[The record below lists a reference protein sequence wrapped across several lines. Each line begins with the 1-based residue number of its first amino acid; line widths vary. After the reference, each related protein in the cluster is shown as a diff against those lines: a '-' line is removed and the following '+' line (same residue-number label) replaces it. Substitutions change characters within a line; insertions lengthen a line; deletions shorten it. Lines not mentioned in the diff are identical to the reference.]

1 MGKFHTIRKISKKCF
16 LVTRSKEFIALK
28 SPIYIGCIL
37 LQKANLE
44 NLKFH
49 YTVAKPSAY
58 DFPQNLYHLC
68 DPLYKEI
75 IRRSKDII
83 KSVYLVYSDT
93 DSLCY
98 HIVFRK
104 NGLTHDFVYNN
115 TFLKAFLDRSNFKV
129 LDREC
134 DFRPGLHGKMKLE
147 TSDNIPLEAYFISPK
162 VYSIKLKKRM
172 PLEGTP
178 GEANHEQ
185 EQFEYKRAAKGCL
198 RSQVAKTLTQDV
210 YRQVYEGIS
219 EAPTLSGCIFR
230 YNNTLSGMVTE
241 ILQRVALSLRD
252 DKRFWLTK
260 DLSVAYGHLLAYIN
274 GYMDGDVIC
283 VRGGEIGPGDDR
295 VNQNA
300 LASNGDETVPHEDDV
315 CDAELFNA
323 LCDLL
328 REAEVEEEDED
339 TVRMWQNDPFCDG
352 GDGPRIVYGAK
363 GSLASPPQ
371 KRKKSTTILDT
382 SLETPKK
389 TKYHQ

>member
-1 MGKFHTIRKISKKCF
+1 
-16 LVTRSKEFIALK
+16 
-28 SPIYIGCIL
+28 
-37 LQKANLE
+37 
-44 NLKFH
+44 
-49 YTVAKPSAY
+49 
-58 DFPQNLYHLC
+58 
-68 DPLYKEI
+68 
-75 IRRSKDII
+75 
-83 KSVYLVYSDT
+83 
-93 DSLCY
+93 
-98 HIVFRK
+98 
-104 NGLTHDFVYNN
+104 
-115 TFLKAFLDRSNFKV
+115 
-129 LDREC
+129 
-134 DFRPGLHGKMKLE
+134 
-147 TSDNIPLEAYFISPK
+147 
-162 VYSIKLKKRM
+162 
-172 PLEGTP
+172 
-178 GEANHEQ
+178 
-185 EQFEYKRAAKGCL
+185 
-198 RSQVAKTLTQDV
+198 
-210 YRQVYEGIS
+210 
-219 EAPTLSGCIFR
+219 
-230 YNNTLSGMVTE
+230 MVTE

-323 LCDLL
+323 LSDLL

-339 TVRMWQNDPFCDG
+339 IVRMWQNDPFCDG

-371 KRKKSTTILDT
+371 KRKMSTTILDT